1 LKMIDNEW
9 MEFARQDYHAVV
21 RLQDDE
27 YLANIVLFHCQQC
40 IEKLLKGVLEANGI
54 DIPRIHST
62 KKLYTLA
69 ATRIDKEICLEDL
82 EFIDSVYIESRYPAS
97 IGLLPNG
104 QPTKKESQKA
114 FLIVE
119 RILDALDLDFDSV
132 NI

>member
-1 LKMIDNEW
+1 MIDNEW
-9 MEFARQDYHAVV
+9 MEFAKQDYRAVK

-27 YLANIVLFHCQQC
+27 YLTNIVLFHCQQC

-69 ATRIDKEICLEDL
+69 ATHINKEICLDDL

-97 IGLLPNG
+97 MGLLPNG

-114 FLIVE
+114 ILIVE
-119 RILDALDLDFDSV
+119 RILDALTIDFDGEAR
-132 NI
+132 